1 MEKRGQL
8 IQIEFH
14 YFIVGFFIGLALG
27 IVLVGLGTK
36 GIIPFKIPFVC

>member
-27 IVLVGLGTK
+27 IVLVALGTK

>member
-14 YFIVGFFIGLALG
+14 YFIVGFFIGLVLAL
-27 IVLVGLGTK
+27 VLVALGTK
-36 GIIPFKIPFVC
+36 GIIPFKVPFVC